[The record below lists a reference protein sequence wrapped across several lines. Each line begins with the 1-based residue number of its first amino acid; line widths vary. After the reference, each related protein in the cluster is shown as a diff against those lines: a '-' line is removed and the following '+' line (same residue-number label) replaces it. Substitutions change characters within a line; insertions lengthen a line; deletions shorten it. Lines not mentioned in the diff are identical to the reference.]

1 MWVLKMSSSIF
12 FSFVSEFAC
21 WLVRT
26 NFEVLIMEH
35 GSVFKM
41 ARFFFVLK
49 NICRLHLFFST
60 ETQKE
65 RVAGNAVPI
74 CAFYKR
80 TIA

>member
-1 MWVLKMSSSIF
+1 MEASSRLELGA
-12 FSFVSEFAC
+12 VA
-21 WLVRT
+21 
-26 NFEVLIMEH
+26 
-35 GSVFKM
+35 
-41 ARFFFVLK
+41 
-49 NICRLHLFFST
+49 RLHLFFST

>member
-1 MWVLKMSSSIF
+1 LFQSLPAGWLEQILKSLSWSMEASSRLELGA
-12 FSFVSEFAC
+12 V
-21 WLVRT
+21 
-26 NFEVLIMEH
+26 
-35 GSVFKM
+35 